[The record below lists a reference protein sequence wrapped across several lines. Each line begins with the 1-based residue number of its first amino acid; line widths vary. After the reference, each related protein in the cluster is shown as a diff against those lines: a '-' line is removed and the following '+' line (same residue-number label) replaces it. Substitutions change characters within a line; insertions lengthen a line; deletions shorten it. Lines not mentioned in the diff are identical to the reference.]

1 MSEITTV
8 GLDLAKSVFHVVCCD
23 LRGKVIRRK
32 KLSRSQVC
40 RFFAQLAPCLVGMEA
55 CSTSHYWA
63 RELIKLGHEVKQIPT
78 QHVKAFLRGN
88 KNDYND
94 ALAIAEAVV
103 RPEMRFVSIKT
114 AAQQDLQSL
123 SRYRQSLI
131 RSRTGESNRIRA
143 LLAEHGV
150 SVYRGLSALRKI
162 LPLLIE
168 QHGKPGKT
176 EENRDRFI

>member
-94 ALAIAEAVV
+94 ALAIAVAVV
-103 RPEMRFVSIKT
+103 MIIPEGLVSIPSKVS
-114 AAQQDLQSL
+114 A
-123 SRYRQSLI
+123 R
-131 RSRTGESNRIRA
+131 RSKSNRP
-143 LLAEHGV
+143 
-150 SVYRGLSALRKI
+150 LSKI
-162 LPLLIE
+162 DP
-168 QHGKPGKT
+168 
-176 EENRDRFI
+176 